1 MSTVLFSMF
10 LTNMFLLAIVVVLDI
25 TLNKQRYRI
34 VENRILID
42 KVINLVLQESVL
54 KELCNKNIGKSR
66 EAVKCLGKKYLL
78 ESSNVVYFMDY
89 IMDAEILRY
98 VGISEEEI
106 KDIYKDV
113 KPFTKIDRCRN
124 DLVMMQLYGAVA
136 HGLLSLLW
144 ILFLVCVKVWYN

>member
-1 MSTVLFSMF
+1 MRTVLFSMF

-25 TLNKQRYRI
+25 TLNKQSYRI

-42 KVINLVLQESVL
+42 KVINLVLQESVI

-66 EAVKCLGKKYLL
+66 EAVKCLEKKYLL
-78 ESSNVVYFMDY
+78 ENSNIVYFMDY

-113 KPFTKIDRCRN
+113 KPFTKIDRCRS
-124 DLVMMQLYGAVA
+124 DLIMMQLYGAVA

-144 ILFLVCVKVWYN
+144 ILFLVV